1 MLVGFQ
7 LLFPAAAIAVAACL
21 MCADRSALGCVTLV
35 SRWFAGVVIAVRG
48 ASPRFLVRYED
59 DDVAWEP
66 SRPEWIRREQTAAA
80 ATEQQQGQQQQ
91 GQQQGQQQQQQQQE
105 EQQQQQQQEDDERM
119 ELVD

>member
-1 MLVGFQ
+1 MLSGVCVGFH
-7 LLFPAAAIAVAACL
+7 
-21 MCADRSALGCVTLV
+21 
-35 SRWFAGVVIAVRG
+35 SRWFAGVVIAVRA

-80 ATEQQQGQQQQ
+80 ATEQQQGQEQ
-91 GQQQGQQQQQQQQE
+91 GQQE
-105 EQQQQQQQEDDERM
+105 EQQQDDDERM